1 MARRTTQEGKL
12 KADGTRLT
20 RDAWLAKA
28 LEVLSR
34 EGNSKLRVER
44 ISRDL
49 NISKGSFYW
58 HFESRD
64 AFLHAIVE
72 YWHELYTK
80 SVKKRVETAG
90 GSARERLRLV
100 LSLALE
106 ENLSAHDFAFD
117 GWASHEHSIAVRI
130 HGVYQYR
137 WRYIRSL
144 FVEAGFTGPE
154 LELRTR
160 SFLGF
165 MKFQPKVAST
175 KGRKISPALLDRWIE
190 FFTKP

>member
-1 MARRTTQEGKL
+1 MPRGTTQEGKP
-12 KADGTRLT
+12 KADGTRFT
-20 RDAWLAKA
+20 RDAWVAEA
-28 LEVLSR
+28 LKVLTR
-34 EGNSKLRVER
+34 EGYSKLRIER

-49 NISKGSFYW
+49 NVSKGSFYW
-58 HFESRD
+58 HFENRD
-64 AFLHAIVE
+64 AFLHAFVDHWYE
-72 YWHELYTK
+72 RYTK

-100 LSLALE
+100 LELVLGK
-106 ENLSAHDFAFD
+106 NLSGYDFAFD
-117 GWASHEHSIAVRI
+117 GWASHEPSIAVRVQ
-130 HGVYQYR
+130 GVYQYR

-165 MKFQPKVAST
+165 MKFQPKVVST
-175 KGRKISPALLDRWIE
+175 KGRRLNPALLDRWIE